1 MVSYTD
7 PRIDMWTE
15 GMRRGRLECLRVR
28 KENIS
33 AAYSSTTLASAWG
46 RVVEFLNFASVH
58 WNSLQIMKEARA
70 KGGRLYDADVNLP
83 ADEIFRENF
92 IKGLHEQVAQ

>member
-1 MVSYTD
+1 MVSDTD

-15 GMRRGRLECLRVR
+15 GMRLGRLECLRVR

-33 AAYSSTTLASAWG
+33 VAYSSTTLASAWG
-46 RVVEFLNFASVH
+46 RVVDFLNFASVY

-70 KGGRLYDADVNLP
+70 KGGCLYDADVNLT